1 MNVCWSPTDLT
12 PGLQCWKSYIQTQL
26 TREINYVQ
34 NHTIQRIIKKMREAT
49 KYVNNPFHHTL
60 STQNL
65 FFLQHISFDSLLGKT
80 VLYSILKRILF
91 VKEIIY

>member
-1 MNVCWSPTDLT
+1 
-12 PGLQCWKSYIQTQL
+12 
-26 TREINYVQ
+26 
-34 NHTIQRIIKKMREAT
+34 MREAT

-91 VKEIIY
+91 VKEIIKRLLRSCFNTVNAL